1 MESIHTTLGTLLK
14 DDRYY
19 LHHTSYAKG
28 YVSRKAEYDS
38 LPAVPY
44 KGRFG
49 TGYTVDLPSYES
61 TQYCRRQYYILKEGV
76 NPDEI

>member
-1 MESIHTTLGTLLK
+1 MEPIHTTLGTLLT

-19 LHHTSYAKG
+19 LHHTSYVKG
-28 YVSRKAEYDS
+28 YVSRKAVYDT

-61 TQYCRRQYYILKEGV
+61 TQYCRRQYYILREEYS
-76 NPDEI
+76 PDEI

>member
-1 MESIHTTLGTLLK
+1 MDTIHTTLDTLLN

-19 LHHTSYAKG
+19 LHHTSYARG
-28 YVSRKAEYDS
+28 YVSRKADYDS

-49 TGYTVDLPSYES
+49 TGYIVDLPSYES
-61 TQYCRRQYYILKEGV
+61 TQYCRRQYYILKEV
-76 NPDEI
+76 FNIDL

>member
-1 MESIHTTLGTLLK
+1 MRNIHSTLETLKK
-14 DDRYY
+14 DYRFR
-19 LHHTSYAKG
+19 LHHTSYARG
-28 YVSRKAEYDS
+28 YVSRKADYDS

-61 TQYCRRQYYILKEGV
+61 TQYCRRQYYVLKEGV